1 MKKRSRGVRI
11 VVVLLAGL
19 LSAATLVVCVVAGV
33 YLYFGPQ
40 LPDAGDIGKTQFDE
54 PLRVYTADHKLIGEY
69 GTERRKPVTYD
80 QIPKQ
85 QVNAFVAAEDDR
97 FWQHPGVDYQGLMR
111 AAVNLVTTGS
121 KTQGGSTIT
130 MQLARNLYLSDAK
143 TYTRKIKE
151 VILALRLESKLSK
164 QQVMELY
171 LNKIYLGERAYG
183 IGAAAQVYYD
193 KPLAKLDL
201 AQRAMLAGLPK
212 GPSAFN
218 PIASPARAKQRRNY
232 VLERMHALG
241 YIDDAAWKHARDA
254 PISAGQSNG
263 EKSPVRYAARY
274 VAEMVRQDMVARY
287 GDKAY
292 TGGFTVTTTIRSQ
305 RQKAADHALR
315 KGLMAY
321 DARHG
326 WHGPEKTL
334 DSATMD
340 DSQALQ
346 DALDGMVSRGRL
358 VPAAVLSTDGQDIHL
373 VTGQYGK
380 ITLGARQI
388 PWLHGHKAASS
399 LVGRGDVVRLASTG
413 SKDDAKQWSLAEIPD
428 IQGALVA
435 MNPHTGGIEALTG
448 GFDFGLSKFNR
459 AVQARRQPG
468 SSFKPLLYSAAL
480 ANGFTAATIVNDA
493 PVVYQGSGLD
503 NSWRPQ
509 NYSGKIYG
517 PTRLREGLVH
527 SRNLVSIRVLRRIGV
542 GAAIKHISKFGLPPD
557 QMPHNLSLALGSASF
572 SPLQMAGAFSV
583 IANEGYRVK
592 PYYISKITDGGGK
605 IVFRAKPRVA
615 CDKAD
620 DCPALAHTGGSDDG
634 SRLAPHVI
642 KSDNAYIV
650 GDMMRDVIKH
660 GTGRGALKLG
670 RKDLSGKTGTTNNQ
684 IDAWFS
690 GFNANLVTVSWVG
703 FDKLKPMG
711 RSETGA
717 HAALPVWTD
726 FMGTAL
732 AGKPEAMPP
741 KPDDIET
748 VRIDPHTGQ
757 RALHGGGIPEIFRK
771 GHAPTVEKARH
782 SGKHDSSNEVQQL
795 F

>member
-1 MKKRSRGVRI
+1 MKKRSRGVR
-11 VVVLLAGL
+11 VVIVLLAGL
-19 LSAATLVVCVVAGV
+19 LSAITLAVCVVAGV

-40 LPDAGDIGKTQFDE
+40 LPDAGDIGQTQFNE

-80 QIPKQ
+80 EIPKQ
-85 QVNAFVAAEDDR
+85 QVDAFVAAEDDR
-97 FWQHPGVDYQGLMR
+97 FWEHPGVDYQGLMR
-111 AAVNLVTTGS
+111 AVIHLVTTGR

-151 VILALRLESKLSK
+151 MILALRLESKLTKK
-164 QQVMELY
+164 QIMELY

-183 IGAAAQVYYD
+183 IGAAAQVYYN
-193 KPLAKLDL
+193 KPLDKLDL

-212 GPSAFN
+212 APSAFN
-218 PIASPARAKQRRNY
+218 PIVNPTRAKQRRDY
-232 VLERMHALG
+232 VLRRMHALG
-241 YIDDAAWKHARDA
+241 FIDDAAWKQARNA
-254 PISAGQSNG
+254 PITAGEGSDQKN
-263 EKSPVRYAARY
+263 PARY
-274 VAEMVRQDMVARY
+274 EARYIAEMVRQDMVARY

-292 TGGFTVTTTIRSQ
+292 TGGYSVVTTIRSKRQ
-305 RQKAADHALR
+305 READHALR
-315 KGLMAY
+315 KDLLAY

-334 DSATMD
+334 DSSTMK
-340 DSQALQ
+340 DSKAVQ
-346 DALDGMVSRGRL
+346 DALDDMTTRGGL
-358 VPAAVLSTDGQDIHL
+358 VPAVVLSTDGQTVHL
-373 VTGQYGK
+373 QTGQYGK
-380 ITLGARQI
+380 VSIGASQI
-388 PWLHGHKAASS
+388 PWLHGNKAASS
-399 LVGRGDVVRLASTG
+399 LVSRGDVVRLAYTG
-413 SKDDAKQWSLAEIPD
+413 AKDKDKQWTLAEIPKV
-428 IQGALVA
+428 QGALVA
-435 MNPHTGGIEALTG
+435 MDPHTGGIEALVG

-468 SSFKPLLYSAAL
+468 SSFKPFLYSAAL

-503 NSWRPQ
+503 DSWRPQ
-509 NYSGKIYG
+509 NYSGTIHG

-527 SRNLVSIRVLRRIGV
+527 SLNLVSIRVLRRVGIGT
-542 GAAIKHISKFGLPPD
+542 AIDYISKFGLPAN
-557 QMPHNLSLALGSASF
+557 QMPHNLSLALGSATF
-572 SPLQMAGAFSV
+572 SPLQMATAYSV
-583 IANEGYRVK
+583 LANEGYQVK
-592 PYYISKITDGGGK
+592 PYYISKITNGRGK
-605 IVFRAKPRVA
+605 VVFQAKPKVA
-615 CDKAD
+615 CDEVSN
-620 DCPALAHTGGSDDG
+620 CPALTDTSGADDT

-670 RKDLSGKTGTTNNQ
+670 RNDLSGKTGTTNHQ

-690 GFNANLVTVSWVG
+690 GFNANLVTVTWVG

-711 RSETGA
+711 HAETGA
-717 HAALPVWTD
+717 HAALPMWTD
-726 FMGTAL
+726 FMGAAL
-732 AGKPEAMPP
+732 SGQPEAIPP

-748 VRIDPHTGQ
+748 VQINPQTGQ
-757 RALHGGGIPEIFRK
+757 RALNGGGIPEIFRK
-771 GHAPTVEKARH
+771 GHAPTVEQARH